1 MLKKFISFILVL
13 TLLLTA
19 CGNMPLG
26 NGTLSIDSGE
36 VQNIKITNLNVN
48 HDFTIADR
56 EQIHTIVRYLN
67 SYTLD
72 TSNQTDSQLKYKITL
87 TFADD
92 SSPLLF
98 NINSNTVSNGTEAF
112 EVDALKL
119 VRYIEAREC
128 DTLTDEQL
136 IEFNFFDDYLDRL
149 NILNDKGEI
158 SLDKIAKL
166 GENCPA
172 LFELLS
178 RPTLLKTVGKEGLT
192 LVEQFIGSDNIQ
204 IRERAEK
211 LAEIVKTVAP
221 ELKEKI
227 ENILETI
234 ENSQN

>member
-72 TSNQTDSQLKYKITL
+72 TAADSDASTKYEISVNLADGNDTLKFKIDEAVVMSSGSYYS
-87 TFADD
+87 ADA
-92 SSPLLF
+92 
-98 NINSNTVSNGTEAF
+98 E
-112 EVDALKL
+112 KL
-119 VRYIEAREC
+119 VRYVEAREC
-128 DTLTDEQL
+128 DILTDNQL
-136 IEFNFFDDYLDRL
+136 IEFLFTDDYLDRL
-149 NILNDKGEI
+149 NILNEDGEI
-158 SLDKIAKL
+158 SLDKIVRL

-178 RPTLLKTVGKEGLT
+178 RPTLLKTLGTEGLQT
-192 LVEQFIGSDNIQ
+192 VEKFLGSDNIQ

-227 ENILETI
+227 ENILKNI
-234 ENSQN
+234 ENSQK

>member
-1 MLKKFISFILVL
+1 MKKFISFFLVL
-13 TLLLTA
+13 TLLLTG
-19 CGNMPLG
+19 CGNVALG
-26 NGTLSIDSGE
+26 NGTLSIDSGD
-36 VQNIKITNLNVN
+36 VQNIEITNLNVN
-48 HDFTIADR
+48 HSFTIADR
-56 EQIHTIVRYLN
+56 EQIHSIVRYLN
-67 SYTLD
+67 SYDLG
-72 TSNQTDSQLKYKITL
+72 TSSQGDSQQKYSITL
-87 TFADD
+87 VFADD

-98 NINSNTVSNGTEAF
+98 EINTTTVSNGTESF

-128 DTLTDEQL
+128 DTLTDKQL
-136 IEFNFFDDYLDRL
+136 IELFFLDDYLDRL

-178 RPTLLKTVGKEGLT
+178 RPTLLKTIGKEGLR
-192 LVEQFIGSDNIQ
+192 LLENYIDSDNIQ

-211 LAEIVKTVAP
+211 LAALVKTLAP
-221 ELKEKI
+221 EMKEKI

-234 ENSQN
+234 ENSQK

>member
-136 IEFNFFDDYLDRL
+136 IEFIFFDDYLDRL
-149 NILNDKGEI
+149 NILNYKGEI

-178 RPTLLKTVGKEGLT
+178 RPTLLKTIGKEGLS
-192 LVEQFIGSDNIQ
+192 LLENYIDSDNIQ
-204 IRERAEK
+204 VRERAEK
-211 LAEIVKTVAP
+211 LAELLKTLAP
-221 ELKEKI
+221 EVKEKI

-234 ENSQN
+234 ENSQK

>member
-19 CGNMPLG
+19 CGSMPLG
-26 NGTLSIDSGE
+26 NGTLSIDSGD

-56 EQIHTIVRYLN
+56 EQIHNIIRYLN
-67 SYTLD
+67 SYNLD
-72 TSNQTDSQLKYKITL
+72 TGSQDGSHLKYRITL
-87 TFADD
+87 TFAD
-92 SSPLLF
+92 SSADLCYE
-98 NINSNTVSNGTEAF
+98 INPTTVASSTESF

-136 IEFNFFDDYLDRL
+136 IEFIFFDDYLDRL

-158 SLDKIAKL
+158 SLDKIVKL

-192 LVEQFIGSDNIQ
+192 LIEQFIGSDNIQ

-211 LAEIVKTVAP
+211 LAELVKTLAP
-221 ELKEKI
+221 EMKEKI

-234 ENSQN
+234 ENSQK